1 MLEQPLVF
9 PGCSSIH
16 FFGFISLSPVQLVG
30 LAEVAY
36 HLLCSVCVALAGS
49 YAAPLVARGFPPGA
63 CLGGSGIS
71 FRVVNLLPSGGYCM
85 MGFVYVLGAAADCCI
100 NHLSLVLGSLF
111 GNASGD
117 CWVHTGLLFY
127 EVLGLT

>member
-100 NHLSLVLGSLF
+100 NHRSLVLGSLF

-117 CWVHTGLLFY
+117 CWVHTGLLF
-127 EVLGLT
+127 